1 MDFDPTPYNVGFGFI
16 IWLKLVGVISVL
28 AVLLGLVASFL
39 SAGRHGGN
47 VFAHGLTSFL
57 KEICS
62 ISPRRVWALASLT
75 LKEAWRRK
83 ALLVFVVFALLL
95 MFAGWFITD
104 SNDRADLQINVH
116 ITFMLTTISW
126 LILPVVMFLSCWAIP
141 EDIRIRS
148 LHTVVTKPARR
159 IEVVLGRMLGF
170 TIMSSLILLLMGT
183 VGYVWIERQAPKS
196 LDRENFLTCRVPV
209 YGGLFFLDRQGL
221 PTNSGLNVGD
231 AWLYRSFVE
240 GNSRCR
246 AVWMF
251 NEVTPEKLGD
261 ELRLESRFE
270 AFRTVKGSADTIQQG
285 LEAQYTLVKNAR
297 EAAFSSFGVGASFR
311 EAADALRGGEFQN
324 AAELLQTASERMQS
338 SPADFSEVDCKQVAI
353 SCARQVVP
361 ELRAMSNWDFSDVAD
376 AFVVFGEKANRVKG
390 DDTSTYDEMS
400 RACADLA
407 ESIRENSEEMLEQ
420 MPKLEVPLEP
430 FRVSEYHEGDD
441 FITYPRKV
449 TYVADYEGTARFLA
463 EVIGGMNDEGK
474 LGENGELTATL
485 VDSLVDDHGVSQI
498 NAELVADVL
507 KEQVATDV
515 LKVTDAKVEI
525 ADGSRWLQL
534 FYRLVREEKLISQ
547 DPAGWVLEADIFDDL
562 TSNDLLR
569 IEVACLNDQMFI
581 GMARADLFLRLP
593 DRSFLTGFSKA
604 LLNIGLM
611 LGLVVILGVTASC
624 VVKGPVSFFF
634 TLTVFVIG
642 QFFHQLM
649 LRIVA
654 GSQEG
659 GGMVESAMLMF
670 QHRNP
675 SVGIDANEG
684 TQAMVKG
691 FDWGI
696 TGFLKVASSIIPD
709 FSTFSEASAY
719 IENGFDVPW
728 STSVLPAIMTFI
740 GFLIPCVIIGAACLK
755 FRELEAK

>member
-1 MDFDPTPYNVGFGFI
+1 MDFDPTPYNIAFGFEN
-16 IWLKLVGVISVL
+16 WLRLVGVISVL
-28 AVLLGLVASFL
+28 AILLGLVASFL
-39 SAGRHGGN
+39 SGGSNGGRLFSN
-47 VFAHGLTSFL
+47 GLTGFV
-57 KEICS
+57 KEIFT
-62 ISPRRVWALASLT
+62 ISPRRVWALAGLT

-83 ALLVFVVFALLL
+83 ALLVFVVFAVLL
-95 MFAGWFITD
+95 MFAGWFLTD

-126 LILPVVMFLSCWAIP
+126 LILPVVMFLSCWGIP

-148 LHTVVTKPARR
+148 LHTVVTKPVRR
-159 IEVVLGRMLGF
+159 IEVVLGRILGF
-170 TIMSSLILLLMGT
+170 TIMSSVILLLMGT
-183 VGYVWIERQAPKS
+183 VGYVWIQRQAPED
-196 LDRENFLTCRVPV
+196 LDRENYLTCRVPV

-221 PTNSGLNVGD
+221 PTTTGLNVGD
-231 AWLYRSFVE
+231 PWLYRSFVE

-251 NEVTPEKLGD
+251 SDVTSKKLGD

-270 AFRTVKGSADTIQQG
+270 AFRTIKGSADTIQQG

-297 EAAFSSFGVGASFR
+297 EESFSSFGVGASFR
-311 EAADALRGGEFQN
+311 EAAEALRGGDFLN
-324 AAELLQTASERMQS
+324 AADLLKTASERMLT
-338 SPADFSEVDCKQVAI
+338 SPADFSEVDCQQVAI
-353 SCARQVVP
+353 SCDRQVVP
-361 ELRAMSNWDFSDVAD
+361 SLRAVANGEFSDVAD
-376 AFVVFGEKANRVKG
+376 AFALFGQKADNVKAG
-390 DDTSTYDEMS
+390 EATSYGEMS
-400 RACADLA
+400 RACAELA
-407 ESIRENSEEMLEQ
+407 ESIRERGADMLEQ
-420 MPKLEVPLEP
+420 MPRLEVPLEP

-441 FITYPRKV
+441 FKTYPRKL

-463 EVIGGMNDEGK
+463 KVIGGINDENK
-474 LGENGELTATL
+474 LADSGQLSPALIDML
-485 VDSLVDDHGVSQI
+485 VDNHGVSQV
-498 NAELVADVL
+498 NAELVTDVLNEQVAADVL
-507 KEQVATDV
+507 KVADN
-515 LKVTDAKVEI
+515 KVEI

-534 FYRLVREEKLISQ
+534 FDRLVREEKLISQ

-562 TSNDLLR
+562 TTNNVLR
-569 IEVACLNDQMFI
+569 VEVACLNDQMFL

-604 LLNIGLM
+604 LLNIALM

-649 LRIVA
+649 LRIISGA
-654 GSQEG
+654 QEG
-659 GGMVESAMLMF
+659 GGLVESAMLMF